1 MLSNPVPPV
10 PTEDALIV
18 QKEAFQKHS
27 GDMDVACSIML
38 ASMNAEFQKQHEH
51 MDAPT
56 ILRHLQELFE
66 EQSRTERYEIYKAL
80 FRCRMVE
87 GVFSRTTRFEDE

>member
-1 MLSNPVPPV
+1 MPITLN
-10 PTEDALIV
+10 D
-18 QKEAFQKHS
+18 AFQKHF

-38 ASMNAEFQKQHEH
+38 ACMNAELQKQHEH

-66 EQSRTERYEIYKAL
+66 EQSRTERYEISKAL
-80 FRCRMVE
+80 FLCRMVKGTSAVQHGLMMNGYIE
-87 GVFSRTTRFEDE
+87 Q